1 MKRLSTVLLVLLVI
15 FATACSK
22 GETPKAAAGSSS
34 SSSASSVTAVKKDTL
49 TVALDGEPQQ
59 LDPYAH
65 SNQNGIVVSRLV
77 YEPLLRS
84 DLDGNI
90 SPWLATEYKM
100 VDDVTLS
107 LTLRDDVYFQDGS
120 KMTAD
125 DVAYSL
131 ALAAKSSFTSN
142 LFGSIDTDAFEIIDD
157 CHLIVKLKS
166 PNAALISALASHRC
180 AIVSR
185 NYYETASAEDKS
197 RRPMGTGPM
206 KFKSWI
212 SGDRIELEAN
222 ENYWGE
228 KLAYDH
234 FVARVIVEGSSR
246 AIELETGGVDIA
258 FNLPS
263 TEWDRIENN
272 PKTRLISGN
281 TQGISFVT
289 FCGAI
294 KPYDDYNVRAGLSY
308 ALNRDALVSIGW
320 GGKATVADS
329 YYSSTIIGHKATDL
343 PSYDPAKAKEYLAKA
358 GYTDANPLRLVYT
371 TYDSTLNRNFS
382 EAVQSM
388 WDSLGCVK
396 CEIRFVDL
404 AQFTTLNNAGE
415 IAVSLMTNTAAINDP
430 SSALLAWPISR
441 TISVR
446 HGDQKVQDYLDAGI
460 STYDTAERARIYGEL
475 QDYLASKLYT
485 FPIAF
490 PGNAYGCLDVID
502 NLPFYPNVIP
512 DLTTITFR

>member
-1 MKRLSTVLLVLLVI
+1 MKRLSVLLLLSLTL
-15 FATACSK
+15 FAPLFAMGGSEKAATATTGS
-22 GETPKAAAGSSS
+22 AA
-34 SSSASSVTAVKKDTL
+34 KDTL
-49 TVALDGEPQQ
+49 IVALDGEPQQ

-65 SNQNGIVVSRLV
+65 SNQNGIVVSRLI
-77 YEPLLRS
+77 YEPLLKS

-90 SPWLATEYKM
+90 SPNLATEYKM
-100 VDDVTLS
+100 VDDTTLS
-107 LTLRDDVYFQDGS
+107 LTLRDDVYFHDGS
-120 KMTAD
+120 KMTAE

-131 ALAAKSSFTSN
+131 KTAAKSSFTSN
-142 LFGSIDTDAFEIIDD
+142 LFGSIDTDAFEIVDD
-157 CHLIVKLKS
+157 THLIVKLKS

-180 AIVSR
+180 AIISK
-185 NYYETASAEDKS
+185 NYYETASAEDIS
-197 RRPMGTGPM
+197 RKPMGTGPM
-206 KFKSWI
+206 KFKSWT

-222 ENYWGE
+222 DSYWGE
-228 KLAYDH
+228 KLAYSH
-234 FVARVIVEGSSR
+234 FIARVIVEGSSR

-272 PKTRLISGN
+272 PKTRLVSGN
-281 TQGISFVT
+281 TQGISFIT

-308 ALNRDALVSIGW
+308 ALNRDALVAIGW

-329 YYSSTIIGHKATDL
+329 FYSSTIIGHKSTDL
-343 PSYDPAKAKEYLAKA
+343 PTYDPAKAKEYLAKA
-358 GYTDANPLRLVYT
+358 GYTEANPLKLEYT

-388 WDSLGCVK
+388 WDSLGSVK
-396 CEIRFVDL
+396 CEIKFVDL
-404 AQFTTLNNAGE
+404 AQYTTLNNSGA

-430 SSALLAWPISR
+430 SSALLAWPIAR

-446 HGDQKVQDYLDAGI
+446 HGDQKIQDYLDAGV
-460 STYDTAERARIYGEL
+460 STYNVDERIKIYGEL

-490 PGNAYGCLDVID
+490 PGNAYGCLSIID

-512 DLTTITFR
+512 DLTTVTFK